1 MSLVH
6 YKPGNLFG
14 QFDNEINR
22 LFFNAHATDAA
33 NQAHFNAHATD
44 AANQAQDWTPAVDI
58 REEENRYVLEADIP
72 GVASEDLDITLEDSV
87 LTIKGERTINSEE
100 NSAGYR
106 RRERT
111 HGSFVRQFTLPD
123 TVNTHRFTYR
133 PVSQETGLL
142 GDL

>member
-22 LFFNAHATDAA
+22 LFFNAHAA
-33 NQAHFNAHATD
+33 D

-123 TVNTHRFTYR
+123 TVNTEAISAAFVNGVLEIGIPKQAKPEPRKIT
-133 PVSQETGLL
+133 VK
-142 GDL
+142 

>member
-33 NQAHFNAHATD
+33 NQT
-44 AANQAQDWTPAVDI
+44 QDWTPAVDI

-72 GVASEDLDITLEDSV
+72 GISREDLDITLEDSV
-87 LTIKGERTINSEE
+87 LTIKGERTVNSEG

-123 TVNTHRFTYR
+123 TVNAEAISAAVVNGVLEIGIPKQAKPEPRKIT
-133 PVSQETGLL
+133 VK
-142 GDL
+142 